1 MADQQG
7 PGDDEPLSD
16 LENELHREDPDFIQR
31 MSGPQ
36 AGWVARRGLLAFAA
50 GAAGAALL
58 IIGHSALG
66 IGVVI
71 FGATLLFIGGYEL
84 TMRVIQLQRIR
95 RVDK

>member
-50 GAAGAALL
+50 GAALL

-95 RVDK
+95 RADK